1 MTGVVAG
8 VVTVEMSVGGGGIMT
23 WYRDSLAVYVDGR
36 RLAGGELAEFAGLG
50 YYADYQARMSPDR
63 SLPVLVGGHNK
74 DRLCV
79 RGGFAALVAL
89 AASYGAGDGG
99 WARQKHHRWLPVGHP
114 DLPAKTKAQ
123 TPCDG
128 KGSCEFPAAGADDYP
143 ALCKRHAAGQRKAA
157 ANDEAR
163 RQKSTARR
171 QKWDEDDRRRRMAGD
186 WAGRLAADFGVDAAA
201 ERDGRVGVSGEGLH
215 GLLEAVRAE
224 MPWLLEEM
232 PVELRG
238 VTHSPAGTGS

>member
-128 KGSCEFPAAGADDYP
+128 KGSCEVCPARGSTGSSKRSGPRCRGFSKRCPSSCVASPTPPPGP
-143 ALCKRHAAGQRKAA
+143 AL
-157 ANDEAR
+157 
-163 RQKSTARR
+163 
-171 QKWDEDDRRRRMAGD
+171 EDPGG
-186 WAGRLAADFGVDAAA
+186 GRLARRHRQPSRWA
-201 ERDGRVGVSGEGLH
+201 
-215 GLLEAVRAE
+215 
-224 MPWLLEEM
+224 P
-232 PVELRG
+232 
-238 VTHSPAGTGS
+238 